1 MSKLQLLVEL
11 QKFQELSLNVKLFT
25 SNPSHTHKKKP
36 SKYVKTLMGFDP
48 RNCPQKIQTI
58 ESKKNDIG
66 IASLD
71 RDLGLCQQ
79 I

>member
-1 MSKLQLLVEL
+1 
-11 QKFQELSLNVKLFT
+11 
-25 SNPSHTHKKKP
+25 
-36 SKYVKTLMGFDP
+36 MGFDP
-48 RNCPQKIQTI
+48 SNCPQKIQTI